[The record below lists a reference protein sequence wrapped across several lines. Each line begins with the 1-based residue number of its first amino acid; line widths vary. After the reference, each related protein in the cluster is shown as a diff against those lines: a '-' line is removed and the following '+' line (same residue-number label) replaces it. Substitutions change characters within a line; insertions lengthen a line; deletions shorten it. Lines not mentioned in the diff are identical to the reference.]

1 MKNLRILFIISLSFV
16 YLNGISF
23 INFDFYSSLDKIDDN
38 DVLIGFQFFDS
49 NGDGIKEIFAGFDI
63 DPYLSTNVFRLVQYS
78 AEGELLS
85 TNYQQN
91 INSYV
96 VDYQIIN
103 HNGTN
108 LLVIIADAETEWIIK
123 IFDLESFALLSEY
136 TFNNISLHCS
146 FNDSYSFEIN
156 NELQI
161 LLGLWADT
169 GNYDGYY
176 SHLFRFSYINNVIV
190 PLDSFSDTGFKIIND
205 LDRIFVISNNTDIEI
220 SGAMSWTDYV
230 HCSLSQLIINDLN
243 EMELF
248 EIYNIA
254 GSSYCG
260 TQGDSSYDNF
270 PIALPFLSNN
280 SQDTGN
286 EIIFSHTILDSD
298 NGFETKFICY
308 DLQMNEIIWETN
320 LPNPD
325 NIRFDT
331 IKSSSVIRFINMENH
346 IIFFWKCDNSENH
359 NYIVMDKENGN
370 IEIQDE
376 IAFYR
381 CGYLSNRESIFID
394 LINDDE
400 LLFITGNSD
409 GTGFDLY
416 KINEFEVKSIDL
428 EIPQN
433 ITQTFNYPNPF
444 NPSTTIKFYIH
455 SKTEVELTIY
465 NIKGQKVKT
474 IVNSELDEGNH
485 SVIWNGDDE
494 SGKLVGSGVYFYKL
508 SVNGKSKS
516 VNKCLMLK

>member
-1 MKNLRILFIISLSFV
+1 MKNLIILFIIFLSFA
-16 YLNGISF
+16 YLNGISS
-23 INFDFYSSLDKIDDN
+23 ISFDFYSSLDKIDDN

-49 NGDGIKEIFAGFDI
+49 NNDGIKEIFAGFDI
-63 DPYLSTNVFRLVQYS
+63 DPYQSTNGFRLVQYS

-103 HNGTN
+103 YNDTN
-108 LLVIIADAETEWIIK
+108 LLVIIVDAETEWIIK
-123 IFDLESFALLSEY
+123 ILDLESFTLLSEY
-136 TFNNISLHCS
+136 TFDNISLHCS

-176 SHLFRFSYINNVIV
+176 SHLLRFSYVNNVIV
-190 PLDSFSDTGFKIIND
+190 PLDSFSNTGFKIINEM
-205 LDRIFVISNNTDIEI
+205 DRIFVISHNTDIEVV
-220 SGAMSWTDYV
+220 GAMAWMDYV
-230 HCSLSQLIINDLN
+230 SCSLSQLIINDSN

-248 EIYNIA
+248 DIYNIE

-260 TQGDSSYDNF
+260 SQGENNYDNF

-280 SQDTGN
+280 SQDTSN

-325 NIRFDT
+325 DIHFDI
-331 IKSSSVIRFINMENH
+331 IKSSSVIRFINMENY
-346 IIFFWKCDNSENH
+346 IIFFWECDMSENQ

-381 CGYLSNRESIFID
+381 CGYLSNRETIFID

-409 GTGFDLY
+409 ATGFESY
-416 KINEFEVKSIDL
+416 KISEFEVKSNDL

-433 ITQTFNYPNPF
+433 ITQIFNYPNPF
-444 NPSTTIKFYIH
+444 NPSTTINFYIH
-455 SKTEVELTIY
+455 SKTAVELTIY
-465 NIKGQKVKT
+465 NIKGQKIRT
-474 IVNSELDEGNH
+474 LAMNEFNQGSH
-485 SVIWNGDDE
+485 SVIWNGDNE
-494 SGKLVGSGVYFYKL
+494 SGESVSSGIYYYKL
-508 SVNGKSKS
+508 NINGKTEA
-516 VNKCLMLK
+516 VNKCLLLK